1 MKVCNQGARLGV
13 VLVLSVIANVAFA
26 QQAAA
31 PEANP
36 ARKAIEV
43 RKAVF
48 TLIANNFKPI
58 GDTLQGKAQ
67 YDAAEIQKRAARV
80 AFLADFI
87 GEGFPEVS
95 NTGLPD
101 TKAKPE
107 IWTDRAGFDKKV
119 ADFREHTATLAKLSA
134 TEKTAS
140 DAFKTAAAAVGQ
152 DCKGCHE
159 AYKVK

>member
-1 MKVCNQGARLGV
+1 MKIRNGSRRVGAALM
-13 VLVLSVIANVAFA
+13 LSLITSATYA
-26 QQAAA
+26 QQAAV

-48 TLIANNFKPI
+48 TLVANNFKPI
-58 GDTLQGKAQ
+58 GDTLQGKTP
-67 YDAAEIQKRAARV
+67 YDAAEVQKRAARV
-80 AFLADFI
+80 EFLADLI
-87 GEGFPEVS
+87 GETFPEAS
-95 NTGLPD
+95 NLGQPD

-107 IWTDRAGFDKKV
+107 IWSDRAGFDKKLSE
-119 ADFREHTATLAKLSA
+119 FREHAATLEKVSA

-159 AYKVK
+159 AYKIK